1 MSEHLP
7 PQSPP
12 VDRAARQWGQA
23 ADDVSRQATVRTA
36 DGQVMTVAAAV
47 AAAVLTQRNT
57 CPAESPSGIC
67 LGVRG

>member
-1 MSEHLP
+1 MSEYLP

-12 VDRAARQWGQA
+12 VDRTSCQCCEAP
-23 ADDVSRQATVRTA
+23 DDVSHRATVRTA

-47 AAAVLTQRNT
+47 AAAVRTQRNT

-67 LGVRG
+67 LQVRG

>member
-12 VDRAARQWGQA
+12 VDRAARQWSQA
-23 ADDVSRQATVRTA
+23 ADDVSRQATVSTA
-36 DGQVMTVAAAV
+36 DGQGITVAAAV
-47 AAAVLTQRNT
+47 AAAVRTQRNT

-67 LGVRG
+67 LAVRG